1 MHSKCIV
8 CRGTYELLVPRD
20 SVACATRFALCNSM
34 LEAEPAYM
42 NRLLTALP
50 VAPSTSSGW
59 MAHHRGVLS
68 AVTEDL
74 IQLVAL
80 TLVVVADEP
89 A

>member
-1 MHSKCIV
+1 MHSKSIV

-20 SVACATRFALCNSM
+20 SVACATRFAPCTSM
-34 LEAEPAYM
+34 LEAEPAYS
-42 NRLLTALP
+42 NRLLTAIP
-50 VAPSTSSGW
+50 VAPSTSGW